1 MNIRQAKEEVA
12 HAVEVYLAKDDN
24 GLYLIPVERQRPLF
38 LLGAPGLGK
47 TAIMEQV
54 AQEMGVGLVSYSM
67 THHTRQS
74 ALGLPYIAE
83 RTFGDCTFS
92 VSEYTMSEIIASI
105 YESMERTG
113 RKEGILFLD
122 EINSM
127 PLNPQGKVVRA
138 LETKT
143 IQRLGSTQSKWSSLP
158 AIRLNSIAA
167 RMISTLRRGI
177 A

>member
-24 GLYLIPVERQRPLF
+24 GSYLIPIERQRPLF

-54 AQEMGVGLVSYSM
+54 AQEMGIGLVSYSM

-83 RTFGDCTFS
+83 RTFEGRSFS
-92 VSEYTMSEIIASI
+92 VSEYTMSEIDRLDIRKHGA
-105 YESMERTG
+105 YGPKG
-113 RKEGILFLD
+113 RNLIPRRNQL
-122 EINSM
+122 
-127 PLNPQGKVVRA
+127 
-138 LETKT
+138 
-143 IQRLGSTQSKWSSLP
+143 RL
-158 AIRLNSIAA
+158 
-167 RMISTLRRGI
+167 
-177 A
+177 